1 MENLTGKIE
10 FMLFAEGTKSESLQP
25 FLIDKNGKKIR
36 IYKKNDNPFMNNY
49 FTAFEGK
56 SVCISGEYSNEIFIV
71 DSITDEVE
79 TVDSEIVSSSDPENS
94 SDEQENIE
102 QGE

>member
-79 TVDSEIVSSSDPENS
+79 AVDSEIVSSSDPENS